1 MNQLR
6 DLYEDLYN
14 ITVVST
20 QNVRT
25 LILYQHT

>member
-6 DLYEDLYN
+6 DVYKDLYEDLCN

-25 LILYQHT
+25 LIL